1 MMRRMKRG
9 TKLMEPISIRLEA
22 EVKEALQ
29 ELAEADERSL
39 SSFINRILRNY
50 VESVRGKRPPKAKG

>member
-1 MMRRMKRG
+1 
-9 TKLMEPISIRLEA
+9 MEPISIRLEA

-39 SSFINRILRNY
+39 SSFINRILRTY